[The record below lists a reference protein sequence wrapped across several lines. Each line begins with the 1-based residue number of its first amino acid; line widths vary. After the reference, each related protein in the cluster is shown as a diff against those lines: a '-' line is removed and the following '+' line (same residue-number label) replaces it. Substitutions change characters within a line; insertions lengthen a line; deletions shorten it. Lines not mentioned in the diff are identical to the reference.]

1 MKWNRVRLLSVLMI
15 GLMVGP
21 VSAQG
26 GKEDPEWVKKSP
38 TIGEPFPDMM
48 VYTADGKE
56 FKTSSLRGQFTVL
69 AFGCL
74 T

>member
-1 MKWNRVRLLSVLMI
+1 MQTIRMRWLSILLLVLAAER
-15 GLMVGP
+15 
-21 VSAQG
+21 VSAQVG
-26 GKEDPEWVKKSP
+26 REDPEWVKKSP
-38 TIGEPFPDMM
+38 TIGDAFPDLT

-56 FKTSSLRGQFTVL
+56 FKTTQLRGKYTVL

>member
-1 MKWNRVRLLSVLMI
+1 MNRARLASVL
-15 GLMVGP
+15 LVGMLTGP
-21 VSAQG
+21 ISAQI
-26 GKEDPEWVKKSP
+26 KEDPEWVKKSP
-38 TIGEPFPDMM
+38 TIGDKLPELT

-56 FKTSSLRGQFTVL
+56 FETSSLRGQYTVL

>member
-1 MKWNRVRLLSVLMI
+1 MRAKLLLLSLFLLPVLA
-15 GLMVGP
+15 GP
-21 VSAQG
+21 AAAQPG
-26 GKEDPEWVKKSP
+26 REDPEFVKKSP
-38 TIGEPFPDMM
+38 TLGASFPSLT

-56 FKTSSLRGQFTVL
+56 FHTSSLRGQYTVL